1 MFTLSKR
8 RILPA
13 SPSASPAATAI
24 RFSVAC
30 LAAIALMLGARGQ
43 AHAQQTQSQTQTVA
57 PQISCGSHAEIS
69 GKLADR
75 FSEAAVA
82 MGLTSTGEVIDIFTS
97 SDGETWTIV
106 MTRPDGTSCLMAAGR
121 TWEAIEPDLSS
132 RGPQA

>member
-1 MFTLSKR
+1 MPRQSKR

-13 SPSASPAATAI
+13 SPSASPAATVI

-30 LAAIALMLGARGQ
+30 LAAFILILGARGQ
-43 AHAQQTQSQTQTVA
+43 AQAQQARSQTVD
-57 PQISCGSHAEIS
+57 PQISCGSHEEIS

-75 FSEAAVA
+75 FSEAAVGI
-82 MGLTSTGEVIDIFTS
+82 GLTSTGEVIEIFAS

-106 MTRPDGTSCLMAAGR
+106 MTRPDGTSCLMAAGS
-121 TWEAIEPDLSS
+121 TWEAIDPGP